1 MKKQN
6 LIWLAVGGLAFYLIF
21 FRKRTAA
28 QATSSAT
35 EPTPAP
41 PLDKEITSGGFSGM
55 KPPSLWTTEE
65 LLNYYKNRICISQG
79 GVLKTAIPMQPSAK
93 KFALDEAVK
102 QELAKRKLVAK
113 CIDYG
118 KYLPP
123 TTLPREASQ

>member
-6 LIWLAVGGLAFYLIF
+6 LIWLAVGGLAVYLIF
-21 FRKRTAA
+21 FRKRTAT

-55 KPPSLWTTEE
+55 KPPSLYTNQE
-65 LLNYYKNRICISQG
+65 LLDYYKNRICGFRG
-79 GVLKTAIPMQPSAK
+79 GTQQVIRKMPPSK
-93 KFALDEAVK
+93 EKLERDEAVK
-102 QELAKRKLVAK
+102 AELAKRNLTGK

-118 KYLPP
+118 MFPPP
-123 TTLPREASQ
+123 TQRK

>member
-6 LIWLAVGGLAFYLIF
+6 LIWLAVGGLAVYLIF
-21 FRKRTAA
+21 FRKKTAA

-41 PLDKEITSGGFSGM
+41 PLDKEITSGGFSGI

-65 LLNYYKNRICISQG
+65 LLNYYKNRICTPVTGIQRQILPSTPAQ
-79 GVLKTAIPMQPSAK
+79 LKMK
-93 KFALDEAVK
+93 EAVNA
-102 QELAKRKLVAK
+102 ELAKRKLVGK

-118 KYLPP
+118 MFPPP
-123 TTLPREASQ
+123 TQR

>member
-1 MKKQN
+1 MKKEN
-6 LIWLAVGGLAFYLIF
+6 LIWLVVGGLAVYLIF

-28 QATSSAT
+28 QATPSAT

-65 LLNYYKNRICISQG
+65 LLNYYKNRICTPVTGIYVKRLPPTPAQ
-79 GVLKTAIPMQPSAK
+79 LKMN
-93 KFALDEAVK
+93 EAVNA
-102 QELAKRKLVAK
+102 ELAKRNLTGK

-118 KYLPP
+118 KFPPP
-123 TTLPREASQ
+123 TSR